1 MQVEIEA
8 MRGAIQVAV
17 DQRNSTAKKLVETT
31 NDLNNTAAERIRLE
45 KLGAELAAKAVK
57 LSEALK
63 YAQISLDNF
72 KKVPPAGLSGLVT
85 AVPLPDVVEISLGA
99 MTASA
104 SAIGSTSRAQRQQ
117 VHRRDRGHQSRLSQ
131 PRRLPSR
138 HETAKRPDPER
149 RPCRSDHQNPLR
161 RPLPWQRPKQRRK
174 NTANRG
180 PMSTRSC
187 SWLRC

>member
-1 MQVEIEA
+1 MDE
-8 MRGAIQVAV
+8 
-17 DQRNSTAKKLVETT
+17 RNSTAKKLVETT

-99 MTASA
+99 DDGVSVGNRFNVTRPSA
-104 SAIGSTSRAQRQQ
+104 NKYIGVIEVIKVDYPNRA
-117 VHRRDRGHQSRLSQ
+117 VC
-131 PRRLPSR
+131 
-138 HETAKRPDPER
+138 RPDTKLQSDQIQKGDHVEA
-149 RPCRSDHQNPLR
+149 DHQNPLR
-161 RPLPWQRPKQRRK
+161 RPLPWQRPKQRRR

-187 SWLRC
+187 WWSRC